1 MAYEKTIIA
10 KTKEEALERAEAF
23 KETLS
28 FVQGPFTTYGPLETP
43 EGQWEVRIQY
53 YGFD

>member
-1 MAYEKTIIA
+1 MAYEEVIIA
-10 KTKEEALERAEAF
+10 ATKEEALEKAEAF

-28 FVQGPFTTYGPLETP
+28 FVQGPFRTYGPQELP
-43 EGQWEVRIQY
+43 GGQWKVSITY